1 MTANEAELPE
11 PGKAPE
17 AGKAPGTSRR
27 GLLTGALGGALGLAA
42 GIGGTLAVSSTT
54 TPAAPAPGG
63 GATASGTG
71 EPVPASGL
79 YQAGI
84 HTPATPQ
91 KFGRLL
97 VLDTTTAPAAAA
109 EWLEA
114 LGERILDLT
123 SSTGKA
129 GSADAALLP
138 DGAGDLTIT
147 VGIGPRLVSG
157 IDARLPGSEQLPAF
171 VDDDSIEKLARGGDV
186 LLAAYSNDPTVLG
199 AVLADLATLVPSAS
213 RRWEQLVFRGTGE
226 GMKARNPLGFF
237 DGVVVP
243 HGDDELRENVWIG
256 EGPLAAGTIC
266 VIRRLRLD
274 TSAFR
279 DLAVGDRETVIGR
292 RMSDGAPLSGGRPDA
307 QVDLNAKTPE
317 GEFLVPANAHARA
330 AHPSFTG
337 SSLMLRR
344 SYSFENDRPGEA
356 SESGLAFISFQ
367 NTLRTFVA
375 TQHRLDEVDA
385 LRAFT
390 TPTASA
396 TFLILPGFSR
406 DKPLGAEL
414 A

>member
-1 MTANEAELPE
+1 MTGAEE
-11 PGKAPE
+11 QRTD
-17 AGKAPGTSRR
+17 KAPGTSRR

-42 GIGGTLAVSSTT
+42 GIGGTLAVGSTSSP
-54 TPAAPAPGG
+54 TPAATGETA
-63 GATASGTG
+63 ASGIG
-71 EPVPASGL
+71 QPVPAAGR

-97 VLDTTTAPAAAA
+97 ILDTTTSPSAATS
-109 EWLEA
+109 WLA
-114 LGERILDLT
+114 VLGERILELA
-123 SSTGKA
+123 SSTGVA
-129 GSADAALLP
+129 GSAAAALLP

-147 VGIGPRLVSG
+147 VGLGPRIIAG
-157 IDARLPGSEQLPAF
+157 IDPGLPGAEDLPAF
-171 VDDDSIEKLARGGDV
+171 VDDEGIDDLARGGDV

-199 AVLADLATLVPSAS
+199 AVLAELATVIPASS

-243 HGDDELRENVWIG
+243 HGTDELRENVWIA
-256 EGPLAAGTIC
+256 EGPLTGATVL
-266 VIRRLRLD
+266 VIRRLLLD

-279 DLAVGDRETVIGR
+279 GLAVADREAVFGR
-292 RMSDGAPLSGGRPDA
+292 RLSDGAPLSGGGADD

-317 GEFLVPANAHARA
+317 GNFLVPADAHARA

-356 SESGLAFISFQ
+356 SESGLAFMSFQ
-367 NTLRTFVA
+367 NDLRTFVA

-385 LRAFT
+385 LRAFS

-396 TFLILPGFSR
+396 TFLVLPGFDR

>member
-1 MTANEAELPE
+1 MSAPDETAAASGP
-11 PGKAPE
+11 
-17 AGKAPGTSRR
+17 SRR

-42 GIGGTLAVSSTT
+42 GIGGTLAVGSAT
-54 TPAAPAPGG
+54 APATPSPTGTALTG
-63 GATASGTG
+63 TDASGIG
-71 EPVPASGL
+71 RPVAASGR

-97 VLDTTTAPAAAA
+97 ILDTTTEPAAAA
-109 EWLEA
+109 SWLA
-114 LGERILDLT
+114 TLGERILDLT
-123 SSTGKA
+123 SSTGTPGTA
-129 GSADAALLP
+129 AAALLP

-147 VGIGPRLVSG
+147 VGLGPRIISG
-157 IDARLPGSEQLPAF
+157 IDPALPGGEDLPAF
-171 VDDDSIEKLARGGDV
+171 ADDAGIEDLARGGDV

-199 AVLADLATLVPSAS
+199 AVLADLQSLVPSAT

-243 HGDDELRENVWIG
+243 HGTEALRENVWVAD
-256 EGPLAAGTIC
+256 GPLAGGTIF
-266 VIRRLRLD
+266 VIRRLLLD
-274 TSAFR
+274 TTAFR
-279 DLAVGDRETVIGR
+279 ALAVPDREAVFGR
-292 RMSDGAPLSGGRPDA
+292 RMSDGAPLSGGGADD

-317 GEFLVPANAHARA
+317 GNFLVPANAHARA

-344 SYSFENDRPGEA
+344 SYSFENDRPGEV

-367 NTLRTFVA
+367 RDLRTFVA

-385 LRAFT
+385 LRDFS

-406 DKPLGAEL
+406 EKPLGAEL

>member
-1 MTANEAELPE
+1 MTGAEEQP
-11 PGKAPE
+11 AD
-17 AGKAPGTSRR
+17 KAPGTSRR

-42 GIGGTLAVSSTT
+42 GIGGSLAVGSTSSP
-54 TPAAPAPGG
+54 TPAATGQTA
-63 GATASGTG
+63 ASGIG
-71 EPVPASGL
+71 QPVPAAGR

-97 VLDTTTAPAAAA
+97 ILDTTTSPSAAAG
-109 EWLEA
+109 WLA
-114 LGERILDLT
+114 VLGERILELA
-123 SSTGKA
+123 SSTGVA
-129 GSADAALLP
+129 GSAAAALLP

-147 VGIGPRLVSG
+147 VGLGPRIIAGIGPG
-157 IDARLPGSEQLPAF
+157 LPGAEDLPTF
-171 VDDDSIEKLARGGDV
+171 VDDEGIDDLARGGDV

-199 AVLADLATLVPSAS
+199 AVLAELATVIPASS

-243 HGDDELRENVWIG
+243 HGADELRENVWIA
-256 EGPLAAGTIC
+256 EGPLTGGTVL
-266 VIRRLRLD
+266 VIRRLLLD
-274 TSAFR
+274 TTAFR
-279 DLAVGDRETVIGR
+279 SLAVADREAVFGR
-292 RMSDGAPLSGGRPDA
+292 RLSNGAPLSGGGSDD

-317 GEFLVPANAHARA
+317 GNFLVPADAHARA

-356 SESGLAFISFQ
+356 SESGLAFMSFQ
-367 NTLRTFVA
+367 NDLRTFVA

-385 LRAFT
+385 LRAFS

-396 TFLILPGFSR
+396 TFLVLPGFDR

>member
-1 MTANEAELPE
+1 MSAPDETAAASGP
-11 PGKAPE
+11 
-17 AGKAPGTSRR
+17 SRR

-42 GIGGTLAVSSTT
+42 GIGGTLAVGSAT
-54 TPAAPAPGG
+54 APATPSPTGTALTG
-63 GATASGTG
+63 TDASGIG
-71 EPVPASGL
+71 RPVAASGR

-97 VLDTTTAPAAAA
+97 ILDTTTEPAAAA
-109 EWLEA
+109 SWLA
-114 LGERILDLT
+114 TLGERILDLT
-123 SSTGKA
+123 SSTGTPGTA
-129 GSADAALLP
+129 AAALLP

-147 VGIGPRLVSG
+147 VGLGPRIISG
-157 IDARLPGSEQLPAF
+157 IDPALPGGEDLPAF
-171 VDDDSIEKLARGGDV
+171 ADDAGIEDLARGGDV

-199 AVLADLATLVPSAS
+199 AVLADLQSLVPSAT

-243 HGDDELRENVWIG
+243 HGAEELRENVWVAD
-256 EGPLAAGTIC
+256 GPLAGGTIF
-266 VIRRLRLD
+266 VIRRLLLD
-274 TSAFR
+274 TTAFR
-279 DLAVGDRETVIGR
+279 ALAVPDREAVFGR
-292 RMSDGAPLSGGRPDA
+292 RMSDGAPLSGGGADD

-317 GEFLVPANAHARA
+317 GNFLVPANAHARA

-367 NTLRTFVA
+367 RDLRTFVA

-385 LRAFT
+385 LRDFS

-406 DKPLGAEL
+406 EKPLGAEL